1 MQSGG
6 TMKVLAGLLVL
17 MLAGIGCARIYR
29 PVEVAPIRTVAPV
42 ERLTGAV
49 ALQPWGDNSRYEEK
63 AHKANLRVLV
73 LCLENQGRTGV
84 DVLGLE
90 VPAQTTVLRP
100 DEALLLVKQQPLL
113 FLLYPLLPGLMIPG
127 AETKGSFGP
136 SDQAAF
142 SALAFVGLAIGVP
155 NAVVAARS
163 NARLGAFFQNQAW
176 SSGPLESGQ
185 RRQGLLFLRSPD
197 PYAPLT
203 LQIRYQCGS
212 EALRLALV
220 CPGLAP
226 R

>member
-1 MQSGG
+1 MNAFLSA
-6 TMKVLAGLLVL
+6 LLLVL
-17 MLAGIGCARIYR
+17 TGFGCARIYR
-29 PVEVAPIRTVAPV
+29 PVEVAPTRAVAPV
-42 ERLTGAV
+42 EGLSAAV

-63 AHKANLRVLV
+63 ALQSNLRVLV
-73 LCLENQGRTGV
+73 LCLENHGGTSV
-84 DVLGLE
+84 EVLGLAL
-90 VPAQTTVLRP
+90 PPQTTALAP

-136 SDQAAF
+136 SDQAVF
-142 SALAFVGLAIGVP
+142 SALAVVGLAIGVP

-163 NARLGAFFQNQAW
+163 NARLGAFLRNQAW
-176 SSGPLESGQ
+176 SPGPLESGQ

-203 LQIRYQCGS
+203 LQIRYRNDSG
-212 EALRLALV
+212 EHGLALL
-220 CPGLAP
+220 CPGLRP